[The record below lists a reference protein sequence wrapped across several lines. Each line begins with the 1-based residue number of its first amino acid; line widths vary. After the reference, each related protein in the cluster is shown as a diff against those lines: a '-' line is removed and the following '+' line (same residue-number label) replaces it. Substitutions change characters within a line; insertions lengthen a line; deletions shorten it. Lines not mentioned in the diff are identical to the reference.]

1 MTHLTKIFI
10 ILWLLFSF
18 FLLNTNAALINI
30 WDIESIDSIKNV
42 TIEKTWSWDIVKDI
56 EDTWF
61 SLLKN
66 VKIIL
71 EWVLLIF
78 IVYIWATMIMS
89 FGSDDAK
96 LTKSKTQ
103 IWYALIAIV
112 FINVPWTIFNA
123 IYKKED
129 GGKTIWADN
138 NTFTETSNT
147 NIFIELNMFGN
158 WIFSNIISAL
168 QVLIFAIALYV
179 AIMAGIKIMN
189 SRWRDEKITEAK
201 WKILYSLFALI
212 FVWFMEAWK
221 QFAIRWDIWLLSWKE
236 GIFGKAVDISLLFAG
251 PIAMIFLTLAAYY
264 YITANWEEE
273 KTKKAKSIIVN
284 TLIAI
289 VLLLVM
295 VTFLNDILTIL
306 D

>member
-1 MTHLTKIFI
+1 
-10 ILWLLFSF
+10 
-18 FLLNTNAALINI
+18 
-30 WDIESIDSIKNV
+30 
-42 TIEKTWSWDIVKDI
+42 
-56 EDTWF
+56 
-61 SLLKN
+61 
-66 VKIIL
+66 
-71 EWVLLIF
+71 
-78 IVYIWATMIMS
+78 
-89 FGSDDAK
+89 
-96 LTKSKTQ
+96 
-103 IWYALIAIV
+103 
-112 FINVPWTIFNA
+112 
-123 IYKKED
+123 
-129 GGKTIWADN
+129 
-138 NTFTETSNT
+138 
-147 NIFIELNMFGN
+147 MFGD